1 MKTLIYDGAIT
12 EGLKERQK
20 EDEGGKGEKQSK
32 REWFAGLA
40 GSVYTYI
47 PTQSIMG
54 RGSSMGP
61 PYLGMP
67 CPGNSMSL
75 PSRDAVFS
83 FCSLYTNQGEP
94 FLAHHSHSVI

>member
-54 RGSSMGP
+54 REEAVWGP
-61 PYLGMP
+61 PI
-67 CPGNSMSL
+67 
-75 PSRDAVFS
+75 
-83 FCSLYTNQGEP
+83 QGCHVQET
-94 FLAHHSHSVI
+94 V